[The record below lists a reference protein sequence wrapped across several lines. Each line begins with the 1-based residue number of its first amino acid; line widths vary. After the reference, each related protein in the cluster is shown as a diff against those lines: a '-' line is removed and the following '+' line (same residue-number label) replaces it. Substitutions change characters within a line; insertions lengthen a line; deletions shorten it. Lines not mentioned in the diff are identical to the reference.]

1 MIDQLIKLVE
11 QHAGEAIVQNKAVP
25 DQFNSSAIQEVAQ
38 QIFGGLQN
46 QVGQGNL
53 QDVTAMFNGASGS
66 LSGNPMVAQMITNIA
81 GSFASKFG
89 VSPQAAQSIAGSL
102 IPQVMN
108 QFINKTNDPNDSD
121 FDLQNMMQSFSGNSG
136 LDIGDLLGK
145 VTGGSS
151 SQGSGDLGG
160 MLGKIFN

>member
-46 QVGQGNL
+46 QVGQGNF
-53 QDVTAMFNGASGS
+53 QEVTAMFNGSSGS
-66 LSGNPMVAQMITNIA
+66 LAGNPMVSQMVTNIA
-81 GSFASKFG
+81 GSLASKFG

-121 FDLQNMMQSFSGNSG
+121 FDLQNMMRSFSGNSG

>member
-1 MIDQLIKLVE
+1 MIDQLTKLVE
-11 QHAGEAIVQNKAVP
+11 QYAGEAIVQNKEVP
-25 DQFNSSAIQEVAQ
+25 DQFNNSAIQDVAQ

-53 QDVTAMFNGASGS
+53 QEVTAMFGGSSGS
-66 LSGNPMVAQMITNIA
+66 LTGNPMVGQMITNIA
-81 GSFASKFG
+81 GSLASKFG

-108 QFINKTNDPNDSD
+108 QFINKTNDPNDPD
-121 FDLQNMMQSFSGNSG
+121 FDLQDMMRSFSGNSG
-136 LDIGDLLGK
+136 LDIGDLMGK
-145 VTGGSS
+145 ATAGSS
-151 SQGSGDLGG
+151 SQASGDLGG

>member
-1 MIDQLIKLVE
+1 MIDQFIKLVE
-11 QHAGEAIVQNKAVP
+11 QHAGDAIVQNKAVP
-25 DQFNSSAIQEVAQ
+25 DQFNNSAIQEVAQ

-53 QDVTAMFNGASGS
+53 QEVTAMFSGS
-66 LSGNPMVAQMITNIA
+66 TGSLAGNPMVAQMITNIA

-108 QFINKTNDPNDSD
+108 QFIQKTNDPNDAD
-121 FDLQNMMQSFSGNSG
+121 FDLQTMMRSFSGNSG

-145 VTGGSS
+145 VTAGSS
-151 SQGSGDLGG
+151 SQGSGDLGTV
-160 MLGKIFN
+160 LGKMFN

>member
-1 MIDQLIKLVE
+1 
-11 QHAGEAIVQNKAVP
+11 
-25 DQFNSSAIQEVAQ
+25 
-38 QIFGGLQN
+38 
-46 QVGQGNL
+46 
-53 QDVTAMFNGASGS
+53 
-66 LSGNPMVAQMITNIA
+66 
-81 GSFASKFG
+81 

-121 FDLQNMMQSFSGNSG
+121 FDLQNMMRSFSGNSN
-136 LDIGDLLGK
+136 LDIGELLGK

-151 SQGSGDLGG
+151 SQGSGDLGS

>member
-1 MIDQLIKLVE
+1 MIDQLTKLVE
-11 QHAGEAIVQNKAVP
+11 QHAREAIVQNKAVP

-46 QVGQGNL
+46 QVGQGNV
-53 QDVTAMFNGASGS
+53 QEVTAMFNGSAGS
-66 LSGNPMVAQMITNIA
+66 LAGNPMVAQMITNIA
-81 GSFASKFG
+81 GSLASKFG
-89 VSPQAAQSIAGSL
+89 VSPQAAQSIAGDL

-121 FDLQNMMQSFSGNSG
+121 FDLQNMMRSFSGSG
-136 LDIGDLLGK
+136 LDIGDVLGK